1 MVSKKTRIGLYVAM
15 FVLLVGF
22 GILNGIVVAGCAPET
37 RDGAS
42 PEVKAPE
49 GNSGGKIEVLA
60 KETVGDATTY
70 LLWVY
75 RPGYTAYTCVMVQN
89 NDMVGAFVAISCK

>member
-42 PEVKAPE
+42 PEVQAPE
-49 GNSGGKIEVLA
+49 VPSGGSIKVLA
-60 KETVGDATTY
+60 TENLGEVTTY
-70 LLWVY
+70 LLLISRDAY
-75 RPGYTAYTCVMVQN
+75 SPYTCVMVQN
-89 NDMVGAFVAISCK
+89 NDMVGAFVAISCP

>member
-1 MVSKKTRIGLYVAM
+1 MKKWTVA
-15 FVLLVGF
+15 VVAILVLALLVAACGP
-22 GILNGIVVAGCAPET
+22 VT
-37 RDGAS
+37 RGG
-42 PEVKAPE
+42 EVKAPE

-89 NDMVGAFVAISCK
+89 NDKVGAFVAISCP